1 MDRAYVRLPAELGK
15 VVEISAVAASKRKL
29 NLLPYICPECTE
41 RLYLI
46 QAGNGFF
53 RNPFFRH
60 RKKKE
65 CIVQE
70 CSERVYASPGI
81 MSPTQ
86 KEHPRTPIFLYKK
99 KEGSFALAVALTGKI
114 KKKLAKQQYRQFVEY
129 QMLCGNEIKAQ
140 APISILLNSPQADFV
155 DLHNTVPK
163 KAQFASYL
171 RKENGETRSL
181 EEFLG
186 LSPKLLDTFASSSC
200 SGAMFRIVTNGVYE
214 KLPTGSFI
222 TSKQKYIIL
231 DKITNPTKR
240 LNNNFEAY
248 NVKVQ
253 ELGLAKLKDADA
265 EYSVCSV
272 EFDYSKNTPDYV
284 KMVDYITERYGVIL
298 CDESVPWPM
307 FNDLYSL
314 DDEYEALPA
323 QDEEP
328 TPVIT
333 TDVIMPCIGKAYG
346 SKKHTL
352 KYSKY

>member
-1 MDRAYVRLPAELGK
+1 
-15 VVEISAVAASKRKL
+15 
-29 NLLPYICPECTE
+29 
-41 RLYLI
+41 
-46 QAGNGFF
+46 
-53 RNPFFRH
+53 
-60 RKKKE
+60 
-65 CIVQE
+65 
-70 CSERVYASPGI
+70 
-81 MSPTQ
+81 
-86 KEHPRTPIFLYKK
+86 
-99 KEGSFALAVALTGKI
+99 
-114 KKKLAKQQYRQFVEY
+114 
-129 QMLCGNEIKAQ
+129 MLCGNEIKAQ

-181 EEFLG
+181 EGFLG

-200 SGAMFRIVTNGVYE
+200 SGAMFRIVANGVYE

-333 TDVIMPCIGKAYG
+333 TDVIMPCMGKAYG
-346 SKKHTL
+346 SKKYTL